1 MKVSEI
7 KGEINQLKSAGTL
20 KEQTVEIVLGIK
32 KHFLKDFSYSGK
44 ELALVV
50 DRNSYEKTPNNKMLS
65 ILESADDNAIVT
77 VTEDASKEGKPV
89 TKVFCGYDFLEILA
103 E

>member
-1 MKVSEI
+1 MKVSEV
-7 KGEINQLKSAGTL
+7 KSEISQLKSAGTL
-20 KEQTVEIVLGIK
+20 KEQTVEMVLGIK

-50 DRNSYEKTPNNKMLS
+50 DRNHYEKTPNHKIIS

-77 VTEDASKEGKPV
+77 MTEDAAKEGKPV
-89 TKVFCGYDFLEILA
+89 TQIFCGYDFLEILA